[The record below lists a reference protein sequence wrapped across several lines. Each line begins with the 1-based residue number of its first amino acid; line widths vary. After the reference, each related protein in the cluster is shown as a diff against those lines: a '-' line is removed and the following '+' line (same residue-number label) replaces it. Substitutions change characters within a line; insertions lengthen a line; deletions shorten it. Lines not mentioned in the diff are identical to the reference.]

1 MFRPCWSNLTPK
13 RWLTILRNL
22 PEKRSEQ
29 ENIPTL
35 ETLPGI
41 HFRWNGI
48 MGRFLE
54 THAKGTWF
62 HKFGPTR
69 LRKWSKHLEISAFVC
84 LFQKWVAKTNTWK
97 IHILTLTYVSFFGVA
112 TQKHQQVYYRFQ
124 DLQLIH
130 HLPSPKFN
138 SSPVESCK
146 IPLGKAF
153 LPTTIFQ
160 GLC

>member
-1 MFRPCWSNLTPK
+1 MFRPCWSNPTPK
-13 RWLTILRNL
+13 RWLNILRNL
-22 PEKRSEQ
+22 PKKIWTK
-29 ENIPTL
+29 NIPTL
-35 ETLPGI
+35 EKLPGI

-54 THAKGTWF
+54 THANGTWF
-62 HKFGPTR
+62 HKFEAIIKTPGN
-69 LRKWSKHLEISAFVC
+69 LRICL

-130 HLPSPKFN
+130 HLPSPKSN

-146 IPLGKAF
+146 IPIGKAC